1 MKSKLTMLIF
11 AGALTLGA
19 TAQNAMAGTAARAGA
34 FAVKHSTPARAGAYA
49 IKRSTPAR
57 AGANAVTRSASK
69 KVSSR
74 AAVPPHTIL
83 NGAKNNPF

>member
-19 TAQNAMAGTAARAGA
+19 TAQYAMASGGLGN
-34 FAVKHSTPARAGAYA
+34 SPPARAVGSRTVAA
-49 IKRSTPAR
+49 TAVSKR
-57 AGANAVTRSASK
+57 AVSK
-69 KVSSR
+69 KISPR

-83 NGAKNNPF
+83 RGAKNNAF

>member
-19 TAQNAMAGTAARAGA
+19 TAQNAMASGGLGNSPPPRAVGSRTVA
-34 FAVKHSTPARAGAYA
+34 GFAVKRSTPARAGAYA
-49 IKRSTPAR
+49 IKGT
-57 AGANAVTRSASK
+57 ASK
-69 KVSSR
+69 VSGK

-83 NGAKNNPF
+83 NGAKNNSF

>member
-11 AGALTLGA
+11 AGALTLGV
-19 TAQNAMAGTAARAGA
+19 TAQNAMASGGLGNTP
-34 FAVKHSTPARAGAYA
+34 PARAVGSRKIAA
-49 IKRSTPAR
+49 SAGNKR
-57 AGANAVTRSASK
+57 AVTK

-83 NGAKNNPF
+83 NGAKNNVF